1 MQKLPS
7 GVLFRQ
13 LKAGGGKSP
22 EANSRC
28 ECVCCGTLVDGSVFF
43 NGSTDSSDGRSCTLV
58 PRQLVQV
65 SQALPLSRP
74 AAVTR
79 VRTAGSWRRASGHAG
94 RRSLGNS
101 CAAPTW
107 IRRQQARCALSFGAR
122 RMSLE
127 LCFRVALQPDP
138 CSLVCENGVTISA
151 WRVLK
156 FDVELV
162 AVGAPQ

>member
-79 VRTAGSWRRASGHAG
+79 VRPQGLGDALLAMQEGARWEIVVPPQLGYAGSKH
-94 RRSLGNS
+94 
-101 CAAPTW
+101 
-107 IRRQQARCALSFGAR
+107 GAR

-127 LCFRVALQPDP
+127 LCCRVALQPDP

-151 WRVLK
+151 WSVLK